1 MGLAQPSEGMDE
13 MGDVRLVQLTSC
25 FLKGRMGILQ
35 SKNLMFFLAKKKS
48 IESKTFI
55 SMGESVEFDN
65 FSV

>member
-1 MGLAQPSEGMDE
+1 

-35 SKNLMFFLAKKKS
+35 SKNMMLFFGKKKS

-55 SMGESVEFDN
+55 SMGESVEFEKKT
-65 FSV
+65 V